1 MTPPISPAPVRSLAG
16 DRLPAYVSNGVVAL
30 RLPSIPW
37 LGRLPGDIRI
47 ERPGF
52 RFYLPITSCLLIS
65 GLVSLGYWLFARVR

>member
-1 MTPPISPAPVRSLAG
+1 MESLGRNLIVAG
-16 DRLPAYVSNGVVAL
+16 LVLAAL
-30 RLPSIPW
+30 GALVWASPSIPW

-65 GLVSLGYWLFARVR
+65 GLVSLGYWLFARLR